1 MKLKHSLFLVPLL
14 LISGACKIK
23 QQALDTGIKVPA
35 SYTNASDSILIDSL
49 KYDEKNAPETWTTFF
64 TDDKLKNLISVAFQN
79 NFDAKTAYQNIQL
92 AKGQMALT
100 NGVRLPDLGIGV
112 GAGMKKYGEYTESGV
127 GNYDVQFST
136 NITPEQV
143 VPLNLPDFDIYLTT
157 NWEIDIWG
165 KLNNK
170 RKANFFHFLA
180 TEEARKVIF
189 TTIIS
194 EVARGYFN
202 LMLLDHQVDIYT
214 QNLELQEKAL
224 ETVQFQK
231 EGGKV
236 TELAVELINAQYLNA
251 KSYLLE
257 LRQLIIEEEIRLNI
271 LLGRYPQAIERNKLT
286 TNDEIT
292 KAVNFSI
299 PSHMLQNRPDIRSAE
314 QRLRAEN
321 ANVKAAKAAFYPQLT
336 INARIGLNAFRA
348 DYWFNPSSLAYNVV
362 GGLFAPLLNRR
373 ALRSE
378 LINSKANQSLAYIN
392 YEKTIVT
399 AFGEVFELTSKMEL
413 IEQQVQIK
421 KEQVEILR
429 NSIETSQALFT
440 SGRAGYLEIITAQE
454 NYLRAQKELQETQRL
469 KSVIAIQLFKAIGGG
484 TR

>member
-1 MKLKHSLFLVPLL
+1 
-14 LISGACKIK
+14 
-23 QQALDTGIKVPA
+23 
-35 SYTNASDSILIDSL
+35 
-49 KYDEKNAPETWTTFF
+49 
-64 TDDKLKNLISVAFQN
+64 
-79 NFDAKTAYQNIQL
+79 
-92 AKGQMALT
+92 
-100 NGVRLPDLGIGV
+100 
-112 GAGMKKYGEYTESGV
+112 
-127 GNYDVQFST
+127 
-136 NITPEQV
+136 
-143 VPLNLPDFDIYLTT
+143 
-157 NWEIDIWG
+157 
-165 KLNNK
+165 
-170 RKANFFHFLA
+170 
-180 TEEARKVIF
+180 
-189 TTIIS
+189 
-194 EVARGYFN
+194 
-202 LMLLDHQVDIYT
+202 
-214 QNLELQEKAL
+214 
-224 ETVQFQK
+224 
-231 EGGKV
+231 
-236 TELAVELINAQYLNA
+236 
-251 KSYLLE
+251 
-257 LRQLIIEEEIRLNI
+257 
-271 LLGRYPQAIERNKLT
+271 
-286 TNDEIT
+286 
-292 KAVNFSI
+292 
-299 PSHMLQNRPDIRSAE
+299 MLQNRPDIRSAE

-399 AFGEVFELTSKMEL
+399 AFGEVFELASKMEL